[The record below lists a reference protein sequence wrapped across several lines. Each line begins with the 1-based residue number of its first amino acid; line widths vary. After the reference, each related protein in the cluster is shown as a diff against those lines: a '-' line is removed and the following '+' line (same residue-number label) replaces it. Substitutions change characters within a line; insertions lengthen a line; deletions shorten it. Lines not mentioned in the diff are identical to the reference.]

1 MDSAKETGVMTDGA
15 ETPASPNAIACVN
28 LERPEPHELGEAL
41 HGFSKPPDKFS
52 RKRRCSANCLSI
64 VVASAYA
71 MIIITLWLAGWR
83 ATSSIRHPYQTRRP
97 SPVVVPNREQFCTGW
112 RDLQPQCWMPE
123 LEDLHDNLRGATRRV
138 SSGEKK
144 TRPKRERA
152 QSTLVADHMRR
163 SALEMLL
170 WPHFS

>member
-1 MDSAKETGVMTDGA
+1 MMTDGA

-28 LERPEPHELGEAL
+28 LEKPEPHELGVAL

-71 MIIITLWLAGWR
+71 MIIITLWLAGWS
-83 ATSSIRHPYQTRRP
+83 ATLSIRHPYQTPRP

-112 RDLQPQCWMPE
+112 RDLQPQCWLPE
-123 LEDLHDNLRGATRRV
+123 LEDLLDNHRGATWRRV
-138 SSGEKK
+138 SAGEKK
-144 TRPKRERA
+144 ARPKRERA